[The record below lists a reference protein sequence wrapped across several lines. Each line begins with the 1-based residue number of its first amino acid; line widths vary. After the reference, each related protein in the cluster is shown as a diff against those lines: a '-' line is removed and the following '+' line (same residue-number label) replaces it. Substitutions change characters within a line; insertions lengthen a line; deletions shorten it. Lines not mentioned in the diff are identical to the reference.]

1 MKIAIASINDE
12 FVPEL
17 KRRLNTDIVFTS
29 SQLDAELKRADIA
42 IQIDEAIFLNN
53 QQIDLVVEISST
65 TVPVEQI
72 TDDRLLL
79 VDQKLIVFK
88 DDQLS
93 SFACSPEIFSML
105 GSQYK
110 LNIEYF
116 YKNSDVPSAYNNK
129 LFFLA
134 NRLGI
139 NFHVI

>member
-1 MKIAIASINDE
+1 MKIAIASINDDLI
-12 FVPEL
+12 PEL

-29 SQLDAELKRADIA
+29 SQVDAGLKRADIA
-42 IQIDEAIFLNN
+42 IQIDEAIFLND
-53 QQIDLVVEISST
+53 QQIDLVVEILSLDVSI
-65 TVPVEQI
+65 EQL

-79 VDQKLIVFK
+79 ADQKLIVFNG
-88 DDQLS
+88 DQS
-93 SFACSPEIFSML
+93 FSFACSPEIFAMM

-110 LNIEYF
+110 LNLEDF
-116 YKNSDVPSAYNNK
+116 YNNSDLTSPYKNK

>member
-12 FVPEL
+12 FIPEL

-29 SQLDAELKRADIA
+29 SQPDAELKRADIA
-42 IQIDEAIFLNN
+42 IQIDEAIFLND
-53 QQIDLVVEISST
+53 QQIDLVVEILSLD
-65 TVPVEQI
+65 VPIEQL
-72 TDDRLLL
+72 TDDRFLL

-88 DDQLS
+88 EDQPS

-110 LNIEYF
+110 LTIEDAYINSNVTSV
-116 YKNSDVPSAYNNK
+116 YKNK

-139 NFHVI
+139 NFHVL

>member
-42 IQIDEAIFLNN
+42 IQIDEAIFLND
-53 QQIDLVVEISST
+53 QQIDLVVEILSLD
-65 TVPVEQI
+65 VPVEQL

-88 DDQLS
+88 DNQTA
-93 SFACSPEIFSML
+93 FACSPEIFAIL

-110 LNIEYF
+110 LNIEDF
-116 YKNSDVPSAYNNK
+116 YNNATYICKNK

-134 NRLGI
+134 NRIGI

>member
-65 TVPVEQI
+65 TVPVEQL

-88 DDQLS
+88 DDQSS

-110 LNIEYF
+110 VTMEDIYS
-116 YKNSDVPSAYNNK
+116 KSDLTPKNK

>member
-1 MKIAIASINDE
+1 MKIAIASINDDIIL
-12 FVPEL
+12 EL

-29 SQLDAELKRADIA
+29 SRPDAELKRADIA
-42 IQIDEAIFLNN
+42 IQIDEAIFLND
-53 QQIDLVVEISST
+53 QQIDLVVEILSLD
-65 TVPVEQI
+65 VLIEQL

-79 VDQKLIVFK
+79 ADQKLIVFK
-88 DDQLS
+88 DDQLV

-110 LNIEYF
+110 LTMEDAYINSNVASV
-116 YKNSDVPSAYNNK
+116 YKNK

-139 NFHVI
+139 NFHVL

>member
-29 SQLDAELKRADIA
+29 SQSNAELKRADIA
-42 IQIDEAIFLNN
+42 IQIDEAIFLND
-53 QQIDLVVEISST
+53 QQIDLVVEISSMRSFQI
-65 TVPVEQI
+65 EQL

-88 DDQLS
+88 DDQSS

-110 LNIEYF
+110 VTMEDIYSKADLTP
-116 YKNSDVPSAYNNK
+116 KNK

>member
-29 SQLDAELKRADIA
+29 SQSNAELKRADIA
-42 IQIDEAIFLNN
+42 IQIDEAIFLND
-53 QQIDLVVEISST
+53 QQIDLVVEISSMRSFSI
-65 TVPVEQI
+65 EQL

-88 DDQLS
+88 DDQSS

-110 LNIEYF
+110 VTMEDIYS
-116 YKNSDVPSAYNNK
+116 KSDLTPKNK

>member
-1 MKIAIASINDE
+1 MKIAVASINDE
-12 FVPEL
+12 IIPEL

-29 SQLDAELKRADIA
+29 SQVDAKLKRADIA

-53 QQIDLVVEISST
+53 QQIDLVVEILSLDM
-65 TVPVEQI
+65 PIEQL

-79 VDQKLIVFK
+79 ADQKLIVFK
-88 DDQLS
+88 EDQS
-93 SFACSPEIFSML
+93 FSFACSPEIFAML

-110 LNIEYF
+110 LNIENF
-116 YKNSDVPSAYNNK
+116 YSIASSTRNK